1 MSTRSSYDNDYE
13 DIDNSYEDDD
23 DYDAYDDEEEKGS
36 IDSEEETNIKKFNLA
51 LAFDDDDDDEVAKRF
66 LVSSI
71 YRMASEENLY
81 TGTLINE
88 VYVLKSIDDKIR
100 IKSEFKTVV
109 LDFHCHCDEQA
120 AVFR

>member
-23 DYDAYDDEEEKGS
+23 DYDAYDDDEEKGGS
-36 IDSEEETNIKKFNLA
+36 IDSEEETNVKKFNLA

-100 IKSEFKTVV
+100 IKSENNQWF
-109 LDFHCHCDEQA
+109 
-120 AVFR
+120 